1 MDAREAIVTRRSVR
15 GYNSKSLGIST
26 IEEIIDAGRYA
37 PGAGNVQTWKVI
49 VITEEKMR
57 ENIANISMKQS
68 WISQA
73 PVLLEVC
80 SDKTMKKSYYGEK
93 ADKYCIQN
101 VAAAVENML
110 IRANSLGVSS
120 CWVDTFENNALKR
133 HLKIPDEITPEII
146 ITLGYSNDEK
156 SLAYLKTDLNKI
168 VYFDSWGKFDREIKL
183 INELNKQI
191 KKKIKIRK
199 KTKASKTSK

>member
-1 MDAREAIVTRRSVR
+1 MDAREAIVTRRSIR
-15 GYNSKSLGIST
+15 EYNNKSLGIST

-37 PGAGNVQTWKVI
+37 PSSGNVQTWKVI
-49 VITEEKMR
+49 VVTDEKMR
-57 ENIANISMKQS
+57 DNIAGISMKQS

-73 PVLLEVC
+73 PVLLVVC
-80 SDKTMKKSYYGEK
+80 SDRTMLKSYYGEK
-93 ADKYCIQN
+93 ADKYCIQT
-101 VAAAVENML
+101 VAAAAENML

-199 KTKASKTSK
+199 KTKGSKTSK

>member
-37 PGAGNVQTWKVI
+37 PSSGNVQTWNVI
-49 VITEEKMR
+49 VVTDEKMR
-57 ENIANISMKQS
+57 DNIANISMKQS

-73 PVLLEVC
+73 PVLLVVC
-80 SDKTMKKSYYGEK
+80 SDKTMLKSYYGEK

-101 VAAAVENML
+101 VVAAVENML

-146 ITLGYSNDEK
+146 ITLGYSDEK
-156 SLAYLKTDLNKI
+156 SLAHLKTDLNKI
-168 VYFDSWGKFDREIKL
+168 VYFDSWGKFDRKVKL
-183 INELNKQI
+183 INELKKQI
-191 KKKIKIRK
+191 KEKIKIRK
-199 KTKASKTSK
+199 KTKGSKTSK